1 MLEEIKQREDILT
14 GGALNSIRLY
24 AKAFNEKD
32 EIISKKIEGN
42 KKIVTLKD
50 GSNITIGEESYNNI
64 IDKNIKTFNDNEE
77 NKKKAKELLI
87 TTMKKIGFEL
97 EEKDID
103 KIIINKEQNMYNI
116 TFNMIKGNKEV
127 IGKANINPNLE
138 KISAIKLEYKDKI
151 Q

>member
-1 MLEEIKQREDILT
+1 
-14 GGALNSIRLY
+14 
-24 AKAFNEKD
+24 
-32 EIISKKIEGN
+32 
-42 KKIVTLKD
+42 
-50 GSNITIGEESYNNI
+50 
-64 IDKNIKTFNDNEE
+64 
-77 NKKKAKELLI
+77 
-87 TTMKKIGFEL
+87 MKKIGFVL

-138 KISAIKLEYKDKI
+138 RISAIKLEYNDKI